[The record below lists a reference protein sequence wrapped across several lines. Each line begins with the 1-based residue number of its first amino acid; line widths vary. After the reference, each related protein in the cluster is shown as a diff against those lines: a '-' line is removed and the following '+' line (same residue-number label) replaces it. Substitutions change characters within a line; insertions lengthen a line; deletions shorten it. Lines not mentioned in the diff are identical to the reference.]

1 MLSGHLAVV
10 EAYQGHTVSLER
22 QTSDCVID
30 GDQDTPLLQA
40 DEDEDDEVMLD
51 IRPTVS
57 QPSIVNIMPKVTFLI
72 IY

>member
-1 MLSGHLAVV
+1 M
-10 EAYQGHTVSLER
+10 SLER

-40 DEDEDDEVMLD
+40 DQDEDDEVMLD

-57 QPSIVNIMPKVTFLI
+57 QPIVNIYIDPD
-72 IY
+72 

>member
-1 MLSGHLAVV
+1 M
-10 EAYQGHTVSLER
+10 ETYQGHTVSLER

-30 GDQDTPLLQA
+30 NDQDTPLLQA
-40 DEDEDDEVMLD
+40 DEDDDDEVMLD

-57 QPSIVNIMPKVTFLI
+57 QPSLVNIMPKVTFLI